1 MNFII
6 NVHEECVIMLVLSF
20 QIHSRPDKVAHRNIL
35 GILDSSMK
43 DHPEE
48 TGAENEMRY
57 KLIIDSSEDNS
68 VIRLLFSTG
77 VLKREKTRMYMC
89 SDFHGDSQL
98 QKV

>member
-1 MNFII
+1 
-6 NVHEECVIMLVLSF
+6 
-20 QIHSRPDKVAHRNIL
+20 
-35 GILDSSMK
+35 MK
-43 DHPEE
+43 DHPQE

-98 QKV
+98 QKVMLIAINSRYRYLLLIGVNR

>member
-1 MNFII
+1 
-6 NVHEECVIMLVLSF
+6 
-20 QIHSRPDKVAHRNIL
+20 
-35 GILDSSMK
+35 MK

-98 QKV
+98 QKVMFIAIIQISNRHLPLH

>member
-1 MNFII
+1 MYIG
-6 NVHEECVIMLVLSF
+6 LF
-20 QIHSRPDKVAHRNIL
+20 QIHSRSDQVVHRNIL
-35 GILDSSMK
+35 AILDSSMK
-43 DHPEE
+43 DHPQE

-98 QKV
+98 QKVMSFAMYLSMIA

>member
-1 MNFII
+1 
-6 NVHEECVIMLVLSF
+6 
-20 QIHSRPDKVAHRNIL
+20 
-35 GILDSSMK
+35 MK
-43 DHPEE
+43 DHPQE

-98 QKV
+98 QKVMLIAINSRYWYLLLISVNS